1 MCPPW
6 HKTGHGVS
14 FLGIVDL
21 SSNIITGEVKA
32 GGLEVQ
38 GHPWHTASLRKSGA
52 TGGTKATTLSSI
64 SFVLS
69 VP

>member
-21 SSNIITGEVKA
+21 SSNIITGEVKE

-38 GHPWHTASLRKSGA
+38 GHPWHTASLRKMGA
-52 TGGTKATTLSSI
+52 T
-64 SFVLS
+64 
-69 VP
+69 